1 MGHDEAPDR
10 SVPLDYPLTSASPVS
25 VRWCC
30 FAAAEEGVRSLRCTV
45 AGSPLHVYFG
55 PFSVSIACKGC
66 PVTHHTHT
74 HSVTH
79 THTTLRRYGT
89 HTADKMTHCTFSMF
103 SRGLVS
109 DVRCFQKL
117 PAIIWNQAALRT
129 PPHIFLN
136 KNNPDEAVCHCGD
149 TFFAGFHLCNL
160 KNNYYCDTSLS
171 NSTILD
177 REGLRFGL
185 LLRW

>member
-1 MGHDEAPDR
+1 
-10 SVPLDYPLTSASPVS
+10 
-25 VRWCC
+25 
-30 FAAAEEGVRSLRCTV
+30 
-45 AGSPLHVYFG
+45 
-55 PFSVSIACKGC
+55 VSIACKGC

-74 HSVTH
+74 HSVAH

-89 HTADKMTHCTFSMF
+89 HTADKLTHCTFSMF

-136 KNNPDEAVCHCGD
+136 KNNHEAVCHCGAHD

-171 NSTILD
+171 NSSTILD
-177 REGLRFGL
+177 REGLHCMAVHHCTYCIAIILYRQRPASDRSPTAFSEK
-185 LLRW
+185 R